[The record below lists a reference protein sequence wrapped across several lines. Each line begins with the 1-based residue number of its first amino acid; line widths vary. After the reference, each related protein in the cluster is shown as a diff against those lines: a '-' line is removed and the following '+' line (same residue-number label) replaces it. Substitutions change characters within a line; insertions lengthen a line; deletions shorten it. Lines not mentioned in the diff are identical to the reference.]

1 VRKCIGYFLRVA
13 NTRDYYKKLYQGLF
27 RIVNPQNTFLP
38 HGGRYFDF
46 MKIIRDDEYQKVIQN
61 PDGSVRVIQKQ
72 KEIIKKGSPGY
83 FKIFKKRW
91 FDEWEGLTPAQRSIM
106 VSLWL
111 YGAGTG
117 QSWASMRKL
126 AGQLKLN
133 TDTILENIKKLEK
146 LKFLKT
152 KKGKGR
158 GRYFN
163 IYILL
168 K

>member
-1 VRKCIGYFLRVA
+1 MK
-13 NTRDYYKKLYQGLF
+13 
-27 RIVNPQNTFLP
+27 RI
-38 HGGRYFDF
+38 
-46 MKIIRDDEYQKVIQN
+46 KIIKDDDYQKIIQN

-72 KEIIKKGSPGY
+72 KEQLKKGSGY

-91 FDEWEGLTPAQRSIM
+91 FDEWEMLNPIQRSVM

-117 QSWASMRKL
+117 QSWASLRLL
-126 AGQLKLN
+126 AGQLKCS
-133 TDTILENIKKLEK
+133 TTTILENIRKLEK
-146 LKFLKT
+146 LGFLKT

-163 IYILL
+163 IYTLL

>member
-1 VRKCIGYFLRVA
+1 M
-13 NTRDYYKKLYQGLF
+13 KK
-27 RIVNPQNTFLP
+27 I
-38 HGGRYFDF
+38 
-46 MKIIRDDEYQKVIQN
+46 KIIRDDDNQKVIQN
-61 PDGSVRVIQKQ
+61 PNGSIRIFQ
-72 KEIIKKGSPGY
+72 KEKGKTKTGTGY

-91 FDEWEGLTPAQRSIM
+91 FDEWEILNPIQRSIM

-117 QSWASMRKL
+117 QSWASMRLL
-126 AGQLKLN
+126 AGQLKCS
-133 TDTILENIKKLEK
+133 TQTILLNIKKLEK
-146 LKFLKT
+146 LGFLKT

-163 IYILL
+163 IYKLL